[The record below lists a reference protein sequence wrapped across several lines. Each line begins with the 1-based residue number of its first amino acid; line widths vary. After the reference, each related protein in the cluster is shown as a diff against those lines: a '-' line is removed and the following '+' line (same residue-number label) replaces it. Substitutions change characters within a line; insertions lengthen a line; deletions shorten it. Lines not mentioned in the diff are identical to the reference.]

1 MIEPLEHDAEWSDM
15 EALVREAGGYVRPSE
30 ELRPRV
36 LETARAE
43 AGEHQAQRRIWQAA
57 LAIALLGLLSS
68 AASTRWDIASPLPG
82 VLLQAP
88 AERQQAGGDAG
99 WSMVESFTDLRRR
112 QAALLSL
119 TR

>member
-1 MIEPLEHDAEWSDM
+1 MIEPFEHDADWSDM

-43 AGEHQAQRRIWQAA
+43 AGEHQARRRIWQVA

-68 AASTRWDIASPLPG
+68 AATTRWDLASPLPG
-82 VLLQAP
+82 VLHLQP
-88 AERQQAGGDAG
+88 AGQQAGGDAG

>member
-1 MIEPLEHDAEWSDM
+1 MIEPLEQGGEWSDM
-15 EALVREAGGYVRPSE
+15 EALVRAAGGYVRPSE

-43 AGEHQAQRRIWQAA
+43 AGEHQAQRRIWQVA

-68 AASTRWDIASPLPG
+68 AATTRWDVASPLPG
-82 VLLQAP
+82 VLHVQTVG
-88 AERQQAGGDAG
+88 QQAGVDSG

-112 QAALLSL
+112 QAALLRL